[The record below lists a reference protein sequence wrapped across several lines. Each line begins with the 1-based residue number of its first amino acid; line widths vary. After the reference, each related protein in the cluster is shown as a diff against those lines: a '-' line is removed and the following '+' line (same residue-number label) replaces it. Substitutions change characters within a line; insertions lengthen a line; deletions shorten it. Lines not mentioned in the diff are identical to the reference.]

1 MQQIL
6 HVTYRP
12 TAYCAHPEEA
22 LRRVLIGANCF
33 IAESRSCFENLA
45 TFYREFL
52 HHYFGKEVSK
62 PSSYEK
68 VAQATRDPQWATD
81 LRNFR
86 HEVLHDRAAWLAFEI
101 LPEQLPKYG
110 PILVLNWRPGP
121 LAPEDYASL
130 DSLRRI
136 RAGLREAVVGLR
148 DELIRLVVSV

>member
-1 MQQIL
+1 M
-6 HVTYRP
+6 
-12 TAYCAHPEEA
+12 
-22 LRRVLIGANCF
+22 
-33 IAESRSCFENLA
+33 A
-45 TFYREFL
+45 TFYRQFL
-52 HHYFGKEVSK
+52 RHYFGQEVSK
-62 PSSYEK
+62 PSSSSEK

-101 LPEQLPKYG
+101 LPERLPKYE

-121 LAPEDYASL
+121 LAPEDYVPL

-148 DELIRLVVSV
+148 DELIGFVVSV